1 MILKQIIVC
10 LFGVLFCYSCVAEV
24 KTYPTLFKA
33 SKRLVAPYGVC
44 THINRK
50 GDMWE
55 FDTKENDLAKIN
67 GLGVSFIRTD
77 FDWGYCQPNK
87 SKPNSFVHHDNMMEA
102 VCNQKLD
109 VLGIFSSPRS
119 RTDKQ
124 WDVYVADVVGHYQSS
139 VKYWEVI
146 NEADLWHR
154 RQSNFTPEDY
164 VSILKTAYPIIKKE
178 NRKAKVLFSGISNV
192 NMGFIEKVFE
202 QNVADYFDIM
212 NIHWYANKNNEPESF
227 FEYFEKL
234 HSIMNKYHV
243 KKNVWL
249 TETGCTTASGYAD
262 EDTQAR
268 RLPRIFLIS
277 YACGIDKVFW
287 YKSRSRE
294 LTDDSEDFYGLW
306 HKDYQPKPVYY
317 AYKMLVGMCPSGSTR
332 PQITRIGDIFMAK
345 WKQPKGQQVTALWT
359 SKGTETF
366 GLNSVPANVYDIM
379 GNKVNIQSNAVT
391 VSPSVIYLLGKVDFK
406 LEDDVDK
413 I

>member
-1 MILKQIIVC
+1 M
-10 LFGVLFCYSCVAEV
+10 AEV

-33 SKRLVAPYGVC
+33 SKRVVAPYGVC

-55 FDTKENDLAKIN
+55 FDTKENDLAMIN
-67 GLGVSFIRTD
+67 SLGVNFIRTD
-77 FDWGYCQPNK
+77 FDWGYCQPDKNK
-87 SKPNSFVHHDNMMEA
+87 PISFSHHDNMMEA
-102 VCNQKLD
+102 VCNQELD

-119 RTDKQ
+119 RNDKQ
-124 WDVYVADVVGHYQSS
+124 WDTYVADVVSHYQSS

-154 RQSNFTPEDY
+154 RQPDFTPDDY
-164 VSILKTAYPIIKKE
+164 VSILKSAYPIIKNA
-178 NRKAKVLFSGISNV
+178 NRKATVLFSGISNV
-192 NMGFIEKVFE
+192 NLGFIEKVFE
-202 QNVADYFDIM
+202 QDVADYFDIM

-243 KKNVWL
+243 NKPVWF
-249 TETGCTTASGYAD
+249 TETGCTTALGYAD

-277 YACGIDKVFW
+277 YACGMDKVFW

-294 LTDDSEDFYGLW
+294 LTGDSEDFYGLW
-306 HKDYQPKPVYY
+306 HKDYTPKPAYY
-317 AYKMLVGMCPSGSTR
+317 AYKTLVKMCPSGSIR
-332 PQITRIGDIFMAK
+332 PKITRKGNVYFAR

-359 SKGTETF
+359 SKGVETL
-366 GLNSVPANVYDIM
+366 GLNSASVNAYDMM
-379 GNKVNIQSNAVT
+379 GNKLNMQSNTIV
-391 VSPSVIYLLGKVDFK
+391 VSPSITYIIGKVE
-406 LEDDVDK
+406 L
-413 I
+413 

>member
-1 MILKQIIVC
+1 MRQIIVFLLC
-10 LFGVLFCYSCVAEV
+10 VLFCHSCVAEV

-33 SKRLVAPYGVC
+33 SKRVVAPYGVC

-55 FDTKENDLAKIN
+55 FDTKENDLAKIRS
-67 GLGVSFIRTD
+67 LGSSFIRTD
-77 FDWGYCQPNK
+77 FDWGYCQPDK
-87 SKPNSFVHHDNMMEA
+87 SKLISFSHHDNMMEA

-124 WDVYVADVVGHYQSS
+124 WDAYVADVVSHYQSS
-139 VKYWEVI
+139 VKYWEVV

-154 RQSNFTPEDY
+154 RQPDFTPDDY
-164 VSILKTAYPIIKKE
+164 VKILKTAYPIIKKG

-192 NMGFIEKVFE
+192 NLGFIEKVFE

-234 HSIMNKYHV
+234 HSIMAKYHIN
-243 KKNVWL
+243 KSVWF
-249 TETGCTTASGYAD
+249 TETGCTTAAKYAN

-268 RLPRIFLIS
+268 RLPRIFIIS
-277 YACGIDKVFW
+277 MACGMDKVFW

-306 HKDYQPKPVYY
+306 HKDYQPKPAYF
-317 AYKMLVGMCPSGSTR
+317 AYKTLVKMCPSGSTR
-332 PQITRIGDIFMAK
+332 PLITRMGDVFVAK
-345 WKQPKGQQVTALWT
+345 WKQPKGTNITAMWT
-359 SKGTETF
+359 TKRAKTVDLKSFPDTVF
-366 GLNSVPANVYDIM
+366 DIM
-379 GNKVNIQSNAVT
+379 GNKVNIQSTAIA
-391 VSPSVIYLLGKVDFK
+391 VSPSVIYLLGKVEF
-406 LEDDVDK
+406 
-413 I
+413 